1 MNGLWDSI
9 LGMAALGGLVFA
21 FGAWRFPSSHRGG
34 AGLAACGVACSL
46 IEFLWSMLDIR
57 DLTVRIENRRIL
69 ANVNLSI
76 GDGETWALFGPNGSG
91 KTTLFKSIMGF
102 PAYQAESGRIFFKG
116 RDITGA
122 PMDERSMLGIGM
134 AFQNPP
140 VVRGVR
146 LRDVLRL
153 TMAKRG
159 KVSEER
165 IDAYAARLKLA
176 GFLPREVNLG
186 FSGGELK
193 RSELLQVLAQNPD
206 LVLLDEPDSGVDL
219 ENIRLV
225 GDVINE
231 ILGKVRAR
239 DEKLRS
245 ALIITHSGHILD
257 YVSPDRACIMIG
269 GTISCIG
276 NPGDILREIQEK
288 GYEECVR
295 CLSLVK

>member
-1 MNGLWDSI
+1 
-9 LGMAALGGLVFA
+9 
-21 FGAWRFPSSHRGG
+21 
-34 AGLAACGVACSL
+34 
-46 IEFLWSMLDIR
+46 MLKIK
-57 DLTVRIENRRIL
+57 DLTVCIEKNRIL
-69 ANVNLSI
+69 TNVNLSI

-91 KTTLFKSIMGF
+91 KTTLLKSIMGF
-102 PAYQAESGRIFFKG
+102 PAYRAEAGRIFFKDK
-116 RDITGA
+116 DITEM
-122 PMDERSMLGIGM
+122 PMDERSRLGIGM

-140 VVRGVR
+140 AVRGVR
-146 LRDVLRL
+146 LWDMLRL

-159 KVSEER
+159 QVSEER
-165 IDAYAARLKLA
+165 IDDYAGRLRLA
-176 GFLPREVNLG
+176 SFLPREVNFG

-245 ALIITHSGHILD
+245 ALIITHTGHILD
-257 YVSPDRACIMIG
+257 YVNPDKACIMIDG
-269 GTISCIG
+269 SIRCIG
-276 NPGDILREIQEK
+276 NPRDILREIREK

-295 CLSLVK
+295 CLRSGK